1 MDIEELK
8 HFRRKLK
15 SGQYDSNDIMLAC
28 ISIEELIE
36 LREWRDKAFEVHPNL
51 DLDIEN
57 AQALTLTLKM
67 TFEEQTI
74 VDDLRKLRS
83 VYGLLPGEALSR
95 MLNNPQLY
103 GIDSLSA
110 EIHNQVS
117 RLRLVQEKYLN
128 SMEISFL
135 ETFPQYDY

>member
-1 MDIEELK
+1 MTLEE
-8 HFRRKLK
+8 HTVR
-15 SGQYDSNDIMLAC
+15 
-28 ISIEELIE
+28 
-36 LREWRDKAFEVHPNL
+36 
-51 DLDIEN
+51 
-57 AQALTLTLKM
+57 
-67 TFEEQTI
+67 
-74 VDDLRKLRS
+74 DDLRKLRA
-83 VYGLLPGEALSR
+83 VYGQLPGEALSR